1 MTLQATNTIA
11 PEMQIMKK
19 MVDTDYSE
27 SSAKKFQ
34 LEMWNKFRNR
44 MTRNRNLFRA
54 HKPAYASA
62 FKIQTRRFNLAIY
75 TDSDI
80 VKSFLVKGM
89 NVDAVYQITFDSK
102 SLVGAVFFKS
112 LTDGTS
118 HNYQNNCLLAWEKA
132 FVSLIL
138 NAYELGGP
146 WVTLL
151 DMLLSINQQDSTS
164 RLANVFDALNISSTD
179 DFSDIV
185 SVCGQLFMSGHLSTN
200 LKDFS

>member
-1 MTLQATNTIA
+1 MFQTTNTIA
-11 PEMQIMKK
+11 PEIQIMKK
-19 MVDTDYSE
+19 MVDTDYTE

-44 MTRNRNLFRA
+44 MTRNRDFFRG

-62 FKIQTRRFNLAIY
+62 FKIQTRQFNLAIY

-89 NVDAVYQITFDSK
+89 NIDAVYQITFDSK

-118 HNYQNNCLLAWEKA
+118 HDYRNTNLLSWEKA
-132 FVSLIL
+132 IVSMIF
-138 NAYELGGP
+138 NAFELDGP
-146 WVTLL
+146 WITLT
-151 DMLLSINQQDSTS
+151 DMLLTIDKQDSTS
-164 RLANVFDALNISSTD
+164 RLGNVFRALNISKTE
-179 DFSDIV
+179 DFSEAAQ
-185 SVCGQLFMSGHLSTN
+185 VCLG
-200 LKDFS
+200 

>member
-1 MTLQATNTIA
+1 M
-11 PEMQIMKK
+11 
-19 MVDTDYSE
+19 
-27 SSAKKFQ
+27 
-34 LEMWNKFRNR
+34 
-44 MTRNRNLFRA
+44 
-54 HKPAYASA
+54 
-62 FKIQTRRFNLAIY
+62 RFNLAIY
-75 TDSDI
+75 TDSAI

-89 NVDAVYQITFDSK
+89 DVDAIYQITFDSK
-102 SLVGAVFFKS
+102 SIVGAVFFKS
-112 LTDGTS
+112 LNDGTS
-118 HNYQNNCLLAWEKA
+118 HDYQNNCLLAWEKA

-151 DMLLSINQQDSTS
+151 DMLLSINQQDSTL